1 MAAPNQDDLKK
12 IKSLLDDIKQVYG
25 KLGENNPFS
34 KFDTTNITD
43 ARDAIGQ
50 LNDGLRGAKKKL
62 DELTDGAQGLYAA
75 LKETVNELSKTNSSI
90 KDSIRSY
97 GKLGGLAQ
105 QLRDDQKG
113 ISELNIKD
121 LKSIQAKLD
130 SEIQNLRVAT
140 DSAKLRKQAL
150 IDKAQAVGL
159 EREEREEFTK
169 LNKTINA
176 NTNLLKNQ
184 DSILEDMNQMVED
197 RIKLEKKISK
207 QLGLSGAIIGTMK
220 KYLPGPLADALKLD
234 EATAAMRKAAKEGK
248 SKFEIMG
255 AGIKEV
261 GKGIGQSLTDPLVVI
276 GLLVKGFKL
285 LLEIG
290 FKVDKQVTALS
301 RSLAISKEEAE
312 MMRNRFVE
320 IQNSQESIYETTENL
335 VNAQLEL
342 GKAFGATRG
351 FTEQQLKDQILLT
364 KQMGL
369 EEEAAAGLQQLALAN
384 GISAEDVLSSTVKQT
399 SALARQTGIQLDNK
413 KVLNEVAKVSGQLRL
428 QYKNNPEL
436 IAKAVVQTEKLGI
449 SLEKAKGM
457 ANSLLNFEDSI
468 SAELEAELLT
478 GKQINLEQA
487 RLLALNGKTAEAA
500 AEISRQI
507 GTSAEYSAMNV
518 LQQDAY
524 ARALGMSADEL
535 ADMLLYNENINN
547 LGASTKSQIEEQIKL
562 AKQQGDTERVQM
574 LERSVGNDEQAL
586 AALTQIEAQ
595 DKFNQAI
602 EKLKSML
609 SDLVAGPAMDLVN
622 GLGNMLS
629 STENIKKAFGGISKI
644 IGGISLA
651 RIIGQTLTLA
661 AAQAIAAAGAI
672 TWASGI
678 TLGLGIVA
686 ILAGM
691 SMASSGFDDISSSME
706 TKAKA
711 LPVNDAQIASDG
723 GLIVSGKKGTYQLD
737 DNDTVVAGTD
747 LGKSKRR
754 NKKDKD
760 GESNV
765 IVRGGETSLT
775 INGVAFARLV
785 TPFIIEE
792 QNRLNMQLQ

>member
-301 RSLAISKEEAE
+301 RSLAISKGEAE
-312 MMRNRFVE
+312 MMRDRFVE

>member
-1 MAAPNQDDLKK
+1 MAQQQPQLSAAEAARLVDLYQK
-12 IKSLLDDIKQVYG
+12 I
-25 KLGENNPFS
+25 
-34 KFDTTNITD
+34 
-43 ARDAIGQ
+43 
-50 LNDGLRGAKKKL
+50 DGLSASAAKNAA
-62 DELTDGAQGLYAA
+62 DFANQQGRA
-75 LKETVNELSKTNSSI
+75 LKELTRLEKEWSDLTKNIVGTREAFANIVDEIKGMSSGIGRATTAFKGLESLASKLQYHQQGINRLSSKELENLKKKTQQKIADLKLASDIEKSELVRLLLKQRKQGLDAKETEKLQQVKTSLNNINQQLFANVSAAKDFDYQLTDSIKKAKEIEKTLGLTGALMKGIQKIPFLGNLPGMEKVLGNVEEKIVKIQEETGETVSKT
-90 KDSIRSY
+90 KAMGMAFGEM
-97 GKLGGLAQ
+97 GKVLGA
-105 QLRDDQKG
+105 
-113 ISELNIKD
+113 
-121 LKSIQAKLD
+121 
-130 SEIQNLRVAT
+130 
-140 DSAKLRKQAL
+140 
-150 IDKAQAVGL
+150 
-159 EREEREEFTK
+159 
-169 LNKTINA
+169 
-176 NTNLLKNQ
+176 
-184 DSILEDMNQMVED
+184 
-197 RIKLEKKISK
+197 
-207 QLGLSGAIIGTMK
+207 
-220 KYLPGPLADALKLD
+220 
-234 EATAAMRKAAKEGK
+234 
-248 SKFEIMG
+248 
-255 AGIKEV
+255 
-261 GKGIGQSLTDPLVVI
+261 SLTDPFVI
-276 GLLVKGFKL
+276 ISLLVKGFKM

-301 RSLAISKEEAE
+301 RSLAISKGEAE
-312 MMRNRFVE
+312 MMRDRFVE
-320 IQNSQESIYETTENL
+320 IQNSEQSIYETTENL

-351 FTEQQLKDQILLT
+351 FTEQQLKDQVLLT

-384 GISAEDVLSSTVKQT
+384 GITADDVLASTIKQT
-399 SALARQTGIQLDNK
+399 ASLARQTGIQLDNK

-436 IAKAVVQTEKLGI
+436 IAKAVVQTERLGI

-457 ANSLLNFEDSI
+457 ANSLLQFEDSI

-500 AEISRQI
+500 AEIAKEI
-507 GTSAEYSAMNV
+507 GSSAEYSAMNV
-518 LQQDAY
+518 LQQEAY

-535 ADMLLYNENINN
+535 ANMLLYNENINN
-547 LGASTKSQIEEQIKL
+547 LGANTKSQIEEQIKL
-562 AKQQGDTERVQM
+562 AKKKGDTEKVQM
-574 LERSVGNDEQAL
+574 LERSIGNEEEAVNAL
-586 AALTQIEAQ
+586 KSIEAQ

-691 SMASSGFDDISSSME
+691 SMASSGFDDISSGME
-706 TKAKA
+706 SKASKIK
-711 LPVNDAQIASDG
+711 VSDAQIANDG

-747 LGKSKRR
+747 LDKSKRR

-760 GESNV
+760 GESNI

-775 INGVAFARLV
+775 IDGVTFARLI
-785 TPFIIEE
+785 TPFITEE
-792 QNRLNMQLQ
+792 QRKLSAELQ

>member
-1 MAAPNQDDLKK
+1 
-12 IKSLLDDIKQVYG
+12 
-25 KLGENNPFS
+25 
-34 KFDTTNITD
+34 
-43 ARDAIGQ
+43 
-50 LNDGLRGAKKKL
+50 
-62 DELTDGAQGLYAA
+62 
-75 LKETVNELSKTNSSI
+75 
-90 KDSIRSY
+90 
-97 GKLGGLAQ
+97 
-105 QLRDDQKG
+105 
-113 ISELNIKD
+113 
-121 LKSIQAKLD
+121 
-130 SEIQNLRVAT
+130 
-140 DSAKLRKQAL
+140 
-150 IDKAQAVGL
+150 
-159 EREEREEFTK
+159 
-169 LNKTINA
+169 
-176 NTNLLKNQ
+176 
-184 DSILEDMNQMVED
+184 
-197 RIKLEKKISK
+197 
-207 QLGLSGAIIGTMK
+207 
-220 KYLPGPLADALKLD
+220 
-234 EATAAMRKAAKEGK
+234 MRKAAKEGK

-261 GKGIGQSLTDPLVVI
+261 GKGIGQSLTDPLVII

-301 RSLAISKEEAE
+301 RSLAISKGEAE
-312 MMRNRFVE
+312 MMRDRFVE
-320 IQNSQESIYETTENL
+320 IQNLEQSIYETTENL

-351 FTEQQLKDQILLT
+351 FTEQQLKDQVLLT

-384 GISAEDVLSSTVKQT
+384 GMSANDVLSSTIKQT
-399 SALARQTGIQLDNK
+399 ASLAKQTGIQLDNK

-449 SLEKAKGM
+449 SLGKAKDM
-457 ANSLLNFEDSI
+457 ANSLLQFEDSI

-500 AEISRQI
+500 AEISKQI
-507 GTSAEYSAMNV
+507 GTSAEYSSMNV

-524 ARALGMSADEL
+524 AKALGMSADEL
-535 ADMLLYNENINN
+535 ADMLLYNENINK
-547 LGASTKSQIEEQIKL
+547 LGANTKSQIEEQIKL
-562 AKQQGDTERVQM
+562 AKAQNDTERVQM
-574 LERSVGNDEQAL
+574 LERSIGNEEQAL

-622 GLGNMLS
+622 GLANMLS
-629 STENIKKAFGGISKI
+629 STENIKKAFGGIAKI

-651 RIIGQTLTLA
+651 KMIGQTLILA
-661 AAQAIAAAGAI
+661 SAQAMVAAGAI
-672 TWASGI
+672 TTASAI
-678 TLGLGIVA
+678 TLGAGIVA
-686 ILAGM
+686 VLAGM
-691 SMASSGFDDISSSME
+691 AMANSGFNDISSSME
-706 TKAKA
+706 SRAEKIKVSDAK
-711 LPVNDAQIASDG
+711 IANDG

-747 LGKSKRR
+747 LDKSKG
-754 NKKDKD
+754 NKKDKG
-760 GESNV
+760 GESNI

-775 INGVAFARLV
+775 IDGVAFARLI
-785 TPFIIEE
+785 TPFIVEE
-792 QNRLNMQLQ
+792 QRKLTAQLQ